1 MEPMATTRV
10 PGERREPRR
19 TSGHRHE
26 DCFPIALMRKVRAAV
41 LSLAL
46 AALIPACNTP
56 TLPIPP
62 PIVEPLMAPD
72 PATGLVEVRI
82 ERSIPEK
89 ASHAI
94 ALNTATQHGVI
105 EARLV
110 DGTFLLHVPA
120 ESGDYLQCYLLLGF
134 DEISQGTRPLRV
146 P

>member
-1 MEPMATTRV
+1 
-10 PGERREPRR
+10 
-19 TSGHRHE
+19 
-26 DCFPIALMRKVRAAV
+26 MRKIRAIA

-46 AALIPACNTP
+46 AALPAAVAACNTP

-62 PIVEPLMAPD
+62 PIVEPLTAPD

-94 ALNTATQHGVI
+94 VINTATQHGVI
-105 EARLV
+105 EARLL
-110 DGTFLLHVPA
+110 DGTFLLHIPA

-134 DEISQGTRPLRV
+134 GEISQGTVPLRV